1 MSFDSLIKQIVSVV
15 FFSTG
20 FAGNFISIVICL
32 RKQMRKNTTFL
43 FMSFTS
49 IVNVLPLVSIV
60 AISFKLYGLNV
71 SYCNIITILLSIGC
85 QSSIYLIVSIMS
97 KCKFHLL
104 ILSFIYNFI

>member
-1 MSFDSLIKQIVSVV
+1 MSFDSSIKPIVTVV

-20 FAGNFISIVICL
+20 FVGNFISILICL
-32 RKQMRKNTTFL
+32 RKQMRKNTTFI

-49 IVNVLPLVSIV
+49 LMNVLPMVSIV
-60 AISFKLYGLNV
+60 AISFKLHDLNV

-97 KCKFHLL
+97 KCKFHVL
-104 ILSFIYNFI
+104 ILLFIYDSI